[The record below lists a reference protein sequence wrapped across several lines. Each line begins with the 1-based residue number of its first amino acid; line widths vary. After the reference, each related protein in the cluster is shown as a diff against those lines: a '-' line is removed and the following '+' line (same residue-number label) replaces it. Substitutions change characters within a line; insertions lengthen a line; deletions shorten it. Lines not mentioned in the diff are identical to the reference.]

1 MQRCDPGAVGVRV
14 AQGCAATNAPGG
26 GGEGW
31 EERVS
36 VAGDGQPGSGKGVT
50 MAAGQAQV
58 AGAAPAGGTLLA
70 DFLSRRKGGQ
80 QTDVR
85 RARLRPALGAAF
97 RAAVREEIER
107 GRGLIWAAFVFAG
120 GIAVYFALPAEPM
133 AIATI
138 GVALA
143 AWLGFLLQAA
153 RGREATSLLVLA
165 LLLSGMAAGAT
176 RTALVAAPVL
186 DRARSATVT
195 GLVEN
200 VEHRENGLR
209 LVLRLRE
216 MSGVRQGRMPAR
228 VRISLRGQDT
238 PAPTTGDTVRLRAR
252 LMPPAP
258 AVMPGGYDFAF
269 RAYFDGIGASGFA
282 FGGVEPVEA
291 GAVPW
296 DLRASAGI
304 ERLRSGIA
312 GRIRA
317 ALGDTTAAALAVALI
332 TGDRSG
338 IPPDVTEALRTAG
351 LAHILAISG
360 LHMALFAG
368 SVFFVLRALFA
379 LSSRLAQDWPI
390 DVWAAGAA
398 LAAAAFYLAI
408 SGGSIAT
415 QRAFVMI
422 ALVLAGRLFGRRA
435 LTLRN
440 AGVAMLL
447 ILAATPEALVDPGFQ
462 MSFAAVIALIAAYE
476 EMTRRRVAA
485 NRGAHKRDDG
495 VSVFGLAGGLVT
507 WFGAILLT
515 SLIAGAA
522 TGAIGAYHFHRI
534 APLGPL
540 VNLVAMP
547 VVTIAVMPFA
557 VLALALVP
565 FGLEALPLVVMGVAV
580 DQVVAVSQWAASLTP
595 GEGTVGAPSVAGTVL
610 AVLAGT
616 MACLAPRGFRRVA
629 IVPLCLSA
637 GFYATHRQPDI
648 LVSANGT
655 TLALRDA
662 GGALRVT
669 ARPSSFIA
677 EVWLRADGVGGDARA
692 RRHLPKSAM
701 SCDPLACLVRAH
713 GAGGARPPPSTKALQ
728 QPPGAESPIG
738 ENDARSRGAGEDG
751 PGNRSF
757 AGQGTALRSRDE
769 RETVRQ
775 GRDGQGRDGLDAS
788 TDHVG
793 ELATGPADRP
803 QSLLVSI
810 VRDPAA
816 FAEDCARVDMIVSA
830 HDAPAGCAAPLVLD
844 RARLARDG
852 TTAIYLGEASNGLP
866 VTAIVPS
873 YTRVRPWTPRSGMAR

>member
-1 MQRCDPGAVGVRV
+1 MQRCGPGAVGVRV
-14 AQGCAATNAPGG
+14 AQGCAATNARGVAV
-26 GGEGW
+26 EGW

-36 VAGDGQPGSGKGVT
+36 VAGGGRPESGKDAVT
-50 MAAGQAQV
+50 AAGQVRA
-58 AGAAPAGGTLLA
+58 AGAPSAGGALLA

-80 QTDVR
+80 PGDVR
-85 RARLRPALGAAF
+85 RARLRPALAAAF
-97 RAAVREEIER
+97 RMAVREEIER

-120 GIAVYFALPAEPM
+120 GIALYFALPAEP
-133 AIATI
+133 IAAATA
-138 GVALA
+138 GAALA
-143 AWLGFLLQAA
+143 AWLGFLLKAR
-153 RGREATSLLVLA
+153 RGRGAAAFLVVALLV
-165 LLLSGMAAGAT
+165 SGAAAGAM
-176 RTALVAAPVL
+176 RTAFVAAPVL
-186 DRARSATVT
+186 DRARSATIT
-195 GLVEN
+195 GLVES

-216 MSGVRQGRMPAR
+216 MSGVGQDRMPAR
-228 VRISLRGQDT
+228 VRISLRGKDT
-238 PAPTTGDTVRLRAR
+238 LAPVTGDTVRLRAR

-258 AVMPGGYDFAF
+258 AVMPGGYDFSF

-282 FGGVEPVEA
+282 FGGVEPVAEAGA

-296 DLRASAGI
+296 DQRLSAGI
-304 ERLRSGIA
+304 ERLRGGIA

-338 IPPDVTEALRTAG
+338 IPPEVTEALRTAG

-368 SVFFVLRALFA
+368 SVFFVLRALLA
-379 LSSRLAQDWPI
+379 LSSRLTQDWPI

-447 ILAATPEALVDPGFQ
+447 ILAATPESLVDPGFQ

-485 NRGAHKRDDG
+485 NRGPPKRDDG
-495 VSVFGLAGGLVT
+495 APVFGLVGSLAS

-547 VVTIAVMPFA
+547 VVTLAVMPFA
-557 VLALALVP
+557 VLALALIP
-565 FGLEALPLVVMGVAV
+565 FGLEVLPLAVMGVAV
-580 DQVVAVSQWAASLTP
+580 DQVVAASQWAASLTP
-595 GEGTVGAPSVAGTVL
+595 GEGTVGAPSVAGTL
-610 AVLAGT
+610 LMVLAGGI
-616 MACLAPRGFRRVA
+616 ACLAPRGFRRA
-629 IVPLCLSA
+629 ALVPLCLSA
-637 GFYATHRQPDI
+637 WFYATHRQPDI

-662 GGALRVT
+662 TGALRVT

-677 EVWLRADGVGGDARA
+677 EVWLRADGVGGDARS

-713 GAGGARPPPSTKALQ
+713 GPEGAGPDPPMREGGPGSPLPEGGRGPPSMTDQAVKSRETKDQAGGRT
-728 QPPGAESPIG
+728 
-738 ENDARSRGAGEDG
+738 
-751 PGNRSF
+751 
-757 AGQGTALRSRDE
+757 
-769 RETVRQ
+769 
-775 GRDGQGRDGLDAS
+775 
-788 TDHVG
+788 
-793 ELATGPADRP
+793 
-803 QSLLVSI
+803 SLLVSI

-816 FAEDCARVDMIVSA
+816 FAEDCARVDLIVSA
-830 HDAPAGCAAPLVLD
+830 HDAPADCAAPLVLD

-852 TTAIYLGEASNGLP
+852 TTAIRLGDALNGLSIAA
-866 VTAIVPS
+866 TTPS
-873 YTRVRPWTPRSGMAR
+873 YRRLRPWTPRPAER

>member
-1 MQRCDPGAVGVRV
+1 
-14 AQGCAATNAPGG
+14 
-26 GGEGW
+26 
-31 EERVS
+31 
-36 VAGDGQPGSGKGVT
+36 
-50 MAAGQAQV
+50 
-58 AGAAPAGGTLLA
+58 
-70 DFLSRRKGGQ
+70 
-80 QTDVR
+80 
-85 RARLRPALGAAF
+85 
-97 RAAVREEIER
+97 
-107 GRGLIWAAFVFAG
+107 
-120 GIAVYFALPAEPM
+120 
-133 AIATI
+133 
-138 GVALA
+138 
-143 AWLGFLLQAA
+143 
-153 RGREATSLLVLA
+153 
-165 LLLSGMAAGAT
+165 
-176 RTALVAAPVL
+176 
-186 DRARSATVT
+186 
-195 GLVEN
+195 
-200 VEHRENGLR
+200 
-209 LVLRLRE
+209 
-216 MSGVRQGRMPAR
+216 
-228 VRISLRGQDT
+228 DT
-238 PAPTTGDTVRLRAR
+238 PTPATGDTVRLRAR

-282 FGGVEPVEA
+282 FGGVEPVPPVDD

-379 LSSRLAQDWPI
+379 LSSRLAQDWQI

-447 ILAATPEALVDPGFQ
+447 ILAVTPEALVDPGFQ

-485 NRGAHKRDDG
+485 NRGAPKRDDG
-495 VSVFGLAGGLVT
+495 APVFGLAGSVAGGLVT

-565 FGLEALPLVVMGVAV
+565 FGLEALPLVVMGGAV

-629 IVPLCLSA
+629 LVPLCVSA
-637 GFYATHRQPDI
+637 WFYATHRQPDI

-713 GAGGARPPPSTKALQ
+713 GAKGARPPPSTKALQ
-728 QPPGAESPIG
+728 HPPEAGSRAGKS
-738 ENDARSRGAGEDG
+738 DARSGEKGEDG
-751 PGNRSF
+751 PGNGSA

-769 RETVRQ
+769 RETVWK
-775 GRDGQGRDGLDAS
+775 GRDGQGRDGLGAS
-788 TDHVG
+788 ADHEG

-803 QSLLVSI
+803 PSLLVSI

-844 RARLARDG
+844 RARLSRDG
-852 TTAIYLGEASNGLP
+852 TTAIYLGEASNASP

-873 YTRVRPWTPRSGMAR
+873 YTRVRPWTPRPGMAR

>member
-1 MQRCDPGAVGVRV
+1 M
-14 AQGCAATNAPGG
+14 
-26 GGEGW
+26 
-31 EERVS
+31 S
-36 VAGDGQPGSGKGVT
+36 VAGDGRPESGKDAVT
-50 MAAGQAQV
+50 AAGQVRAI
-58 AGAAPAGGTLLA
+58 GPPSAGGALLA
-70 DFLSRRKGGQ
+70 DFLSRRKGGHKG
-80 QTDVR
+80 DVR
-85 RARLRPALGAAF
+85 RARLRPALGQTF

-133 AIATI
+133 ALATA
-138 GVALA
+138 GAALA
-143 AWLGFLLQAA
+143 AWLAFLVQAG
-153 RGREATSLLVLA
+153 RGREATPLLVVA
-165 LLLSGMAAGAT
+165 LLVSGMAAGAM
-176 RTALVAAPVL
+176 RTAFVAAPVL
-186 DRARSATVT
+186 DRARSATIT
-195 GLVEN
+195 GLVES

-216 MSGVRQGRMPAR
+216 MSGVRQDRMPAR
-228 VRISLRGQDT
+228 ARIALRGQDT
-238 PAPTTGDTVRLRAR
+238 PVPATGDTVRLRAR
-252 LMPPAP
+252 LMPPAS
-258 AVMPGGYDFAF
+258 AVMPGGYDFSF

-282 FGGVEPVEA
+282 FGGIQRVDA
-291 GAVPW
+291 GMVPW
-296 DLRASAGI
+296 DLRLSAGI

-338 IPPDVTEALRTAG
+338 IPPEVTEALRTAG

-422 ALVLAGRLFGRRA
+422 ALVLAGRVFGRRA

-440 AGVAMLL
+440 VGVAMLL
-447 ILAATPEALVDPGFQ
+447 ILAVTPEALVDPGFQ

-485 NRGAHKRDDG
+485 NRGPPKRDDG
-495 VSVFGLAGGLVT
+495 APVFGLVGSLAG

-522 TGAIGAYHFHRI
+522 TEAIGAYHFHRI

-547 VVTIAVMPFA
+547 VVTILVMPFA

-565 FGLEALPLVVMGVAV
+565 FGLEMLPLTVMGAAV
-580 DQVVAVSQWAASLTP
+580 DQVVAVSLWASNLTP
-595 GEGTVGAPSVAGTVL
+595 GEGTVGAPSVAGTL
-610 AVLAGT
+610 LMVLAGGI
-616 MACLAPRGFRRVA
+616 ACLAPCGFRRVA
-629 IVPLCLSA
+629 IAPLCLSVW
-637 GFYATHRQPDI
+637 FYATHRQPDI

-655 TLALRDA
+655 ALALRDA
-662 GGALRVT
+662 TGALRVT

-677 EVWLRADGVGGDARA
+677 EVWLRADGVGGDARTQ
-692 RRHLPKSAM
+692 RHLPKSAM
-701 SCDPLACLVRAH
+701 SCDPLACLMRVH
-713 GAGGARPPPSTKALQ
+713 GPEGAGPDPPVTE
-728 QPPGAESPIG
+728 GG
-738 ENDARSRGAGEDG
+738 
-751 PGNRSF
+751 
-757 AGQGTALRSRDE
+757 
-769 RETVRQ
+769 
-775 GRDGQGRDGLDAS
+775 
-788 TDHVG
+788 
-793 ELATGPADRP
+793 TGPPLSEGGRGPTSMMDQAMKGRRTEDRAGGRT
-803 QSLLVSI
+803 SLLVSI

-816 FAEDCARVDMIVSA
+816 FAEDCTRVDMIVSA
-830 HDAPAGCAAPLVLD
+830 HDAPADCAALLVLD

-852 TTAIYLGEASNGLP
+852 TTAIYLGEASNSPP

-873 YTRVRPWTPRSGMAR
+873 YTRVRPWTPRPGMAR

>member
-1 MQRCDPGAVGVRV
+1 M
-14 AQGCAATNAPGG
+14 
-26 GGEGW
+26 
-31 EERVS
+31 S
-36 VAGDGQPGSGKGVT
+36 VAGDGRPESGKDAVT
-50 MAAGQAQV
+50 AAGQARAV
-58 AGAAPAGGTLLA
+58 GAPSAGGALLA
-70 DFLSRRKGGQ
+70 DFLSRRKGGRQ
-80 QTDVR
+80 GDVR
-85 RARLRPALGAAF
+85 RARLRPALATAF
-97 RAAVREEIER
+97 RIAVREEIER

-120 GIAVYFALPAEPM
+120 GIAVYFALPAEPV
-133 AIATI
+133 AAATA
-138 GVALA
+138 GAALA
-143 AWLGFLLQAA
+143 AWLGFLLKAR
-153 RGREATSLLVLA
+153 RGRGAAPLLVVA
-165 LLLSGMAAGAT
+165 LLVSGTAAGAM
-176 RTALVAAPVL
+176 RTAFVAAPVL
-186 DRARSATVT
+186 DRARSATIT
-195 GLVEN
+195 GLVES

-216 MSGVRQGRMPAR
+216 MSGIGQDRMPAR
-228 VRISLRGQDT
+228 VRIALKGQDT
-238 PAPTTGDTVRLRAR
+238 PVPATGDTVRLRAR

-258 AVMPGGYDFAF
+258 AVMPGGYDFSF

-291 GAVPW
+291 RAVPW
-296 DLRASAGI
+296 NLRASAGVA
-304 ERLRSGIA
+304 RLRSGIA

-317 ALGDTTAAALAVALI
+317 ALGETTAAALAVALI

-338 IPPDVTEALRTAG
+338 IPPEVTEALRTAG

-368 SVFFVLRALFA
+368 SVFFVLRALLA
-379 LSSRLAQDWPI
+379 LSSRLTQDWPI

-447 ILAATPEALVDPGFQ
+447 ILAVTPESLVDPGFQ

-485 NRGAHKRDDG
+485 NRGPPKRDDG
-495 VSVFGLAGGLVT
+495 APVFGLIGSLAS

-557 VLALALVP
+557 VLALALIP
-565 FGLEALPLVVMGVAV
+565 FGLEALPLAVMGVAV
-580 DQVVAVSQWAASLTP
+580 DQVVAASQWAASLTP
-595 GEGTVGAPSVAGTVL
+595 GEGTVGAPSVAGTL
-610 AVLAGT
+610 LMVLAGT
-616 MACLAPRGFRRVA
+616 VACLAPRGFRRTA
-629 IVPLCLSA
+629 LVPLCLSA
-637 GFYATHRQPDI
+637 WLYATHRQPDI

-662 GGALRVT
+662 TGALRVT

-677 EVWLRADGVGGDARA
+677 EVWLRADGVGGDARS
-692 RRHLPKSAM
+692 RRHLPRSAM
-701 SCDPLACLVRAH
+701 ACDALACLVRAH
-713 GAGGARPPPSTKALQ
+713 GPEGAGPDPPMTKGGPDPPLSEGGRGPPSTMDQAMEGRKTK
-728 QPPGAESPIG
+728 
-738 ENDARSRGAGEDG
+738 D
-751 PGNRSF
+751 
-757 AGQGTALRSRDE
+757 QG
-769 RETVRQ
+769 
-775 GRDGQGRDGLDAS
+775 GRR
-788 TDHVG
+788 T
-793 ELATGPADRP
+793 
-803 QSLLVSI
+803 SLLVSI

-816 FAEDCARVDMIVSA
+816 FAEDCARVDLIVSA
-830 HDAPAGCAAPLVLD
+830 HDAPADCAAPLVLD

-852 TTAIYLGEASNGLP
+852 TTAIRLGDALDGLF
-866 VTAIVPS
+866 VAATTPS
-873 YTRVRPWTPRSGMAR
+873 YRRLRPWTPRPAAR